1 MGAEQSKK
9 KKGEQ
14 SEELKKALEK
24 ANTLPKD
31 LHLSYTRL
39 SFAEWKELMPLIQ
52 NNPNLEKLNLYC
64 KPVR

>member
-31 LHLSYTRL
+31 LDLPRL
-39 SFAEWKELMPLIQ
+39 SFAEWEELMPLIQ
-52 NNPNLEKLNLYC
+52 NNPNLEKLKL
-64 KPVR
+64 VGSL